1 MEYEAVLGP
10 DDVLVD
16 RPFTHADNTM
26 REVDVMRQMLVYERG
41 RALEW
46 LDIDPGSHIIR
57 EHDEEGRRH
66 LIVIPDTGRLLES
79 ENLTAVGFFGN
90 PRDDVDHH
98 VLFTLE
104 DELIERMGRY
114 GEAGLLSYYD
124 VELVKGEYGNLIL
137 FATPDVPPEWHGD
150 EVHRRAVELSPGHY
164 YHVRLHKGSIA
175 GKLHDGGDIRVER
188 TKYFDFDT
196 GNGTWFGLRRFQD

>member
-1 MEYEAVLGP
+1 MEYSAILGP
-10 DDVLVD
+10 DDVL
-16 RPFTHADNTM
+16 REKPFTDAENTK
-26 REVDVMRQMLVYERG
+26 REVDVMRQMLVYERQ

-46 LDIDPGSHIIR
+46 IDVDPGSHVIR
-57 EHDEEGRRH
+57 EHDEEGHRH
-66 LIVIPDTGRLLES
+66 LIVIPNTERLLES

-90 PRDDVDHH
+90 PREEVDHGI
-98 VLFTLE
+98 LFTLE

-137 FATPDVPPEWHGD
+137 FATPDVPPEWYRD
-150 EVHRRAVELSPGHY
+150 EVHRRAVEVSPGHY
-164 YHVRLHKGSIA
+164 HHVRLHKGSIF
-175 GKLHDGGDIRVER
+175 GKLHDGGDITIER

-196 GNGTWFGLRRFQD
+196 ADGTWFGLREFA